1 MPNIY
6 NALVVKGRDT
16 LGQEINVTCEVQ
28 QLLESSDNPIS
39 LFSKR
44 FFFSLTSKSPR
55 DLSPSLAADDPI
67 QNQRSPVIVFPLPR
81 RPSPSSQLRSIITR
95 IRFLSF
101 NSDTKLP
108 IIPNK
113 RYEFQTLFSSFC
125 LNSISKD

>member
-1 MPNIY
+1 VR
-6 NALVVKGRDT
+6 LVSQSSVH
-16 LGQEINVTCEVQ
+16 LP
-28 QLLESSDNPIS
+28 LLTVEGLRAIAFRAHYDPISRSAIS